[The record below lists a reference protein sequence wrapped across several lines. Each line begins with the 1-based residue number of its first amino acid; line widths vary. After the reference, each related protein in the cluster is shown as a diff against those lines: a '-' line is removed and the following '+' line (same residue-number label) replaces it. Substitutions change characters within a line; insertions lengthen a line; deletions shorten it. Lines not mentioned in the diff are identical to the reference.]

1 MPLPVDESRVEEAE
15 ARLGVRLPEP
25 HRARLLRAN
34 GGEVRVVIPCM
45 NNEDF
50 FELHPVRDYD
60 LNDRR
65 GIRRSMRHVVHET
78 AEAREW
84 PGFPPDAVAVA
95 DALDGDR
102 IILLDGEY
110 FWWDH
115 EDGEYHPVYVL
126 WADDCVHRSELTPGY
141 DHGELFFW
149 TTGPGVSSPTFL
161 AAIEKANTEGL
172 NVAAAER
179 GGVVLA
185 PIANDPHAR
194 VVVEGWEREP
204 PSRLDDDANCVVE
217 LDLDSNGTLTLL
229 APEGQELTVDIPAG
243 RLRARVVGRGYHD
256 AVRWE
261 DDEEAQGWY
270 WQAIEQGFPVG
281 GPAWWTFRLW
291 PRQRDGD
298 LVHVKRW
305 P

>member
-1 MPLPVDESRVEEAE
+1 MPLPVDESRIEEAE

-45 NNEDF
+45 NDEDLF
-50 FELHPVRDYD
+50 DLHPVRDPD
-60 LNDRR
+60 VDDRR
-65 GIRRSMRHVVHET
+65 AGRQTMGHIVHET

-84 PGFPPDAVAVA
+84 AGFPADAVAVA

-115 EDGEYHPVYVL
+115 EEGEYHPVYVL
-126 WADDCVHRSELTPGY
+126 WADGCVHRAELTFGY
-141 DHGELFFW
+141 DHGQLFFW
-149 TTGPGVSSPTFL
+149 TTGLGVSSPTFL
-161 AAIEKANTEGL
+161 AAVEKANAERL
-172 NVAAAER
+172 NVAVADG
-179 GGVVLA
+179 GGVFLA
-185 PIANDPHAR
+185 PVATDPRAR
-194 VVVEGWEREP
+194 VVVEEWEREP
-204 PSRLDDDANCVVE
+204 PSGLDVDADCIVE
-217 LDLDSNGTLTLL
+217 LDLDSDGALTLL
-229 APEGQELTVDIPAG
+229 APERDELTVEIPG
-243 RLRARVVGRGYHD
+243 GKLRARVVGRGFHI
-256 AVRWE
+256 AVCWAENE
-261 DDEEAQGWY
+261 DAQGRY
-270 WQAIEQGFPVG
+270 RQAAEQVFPIG
-281 GPAWWTFRLW
+281 GPAWWTLRLW